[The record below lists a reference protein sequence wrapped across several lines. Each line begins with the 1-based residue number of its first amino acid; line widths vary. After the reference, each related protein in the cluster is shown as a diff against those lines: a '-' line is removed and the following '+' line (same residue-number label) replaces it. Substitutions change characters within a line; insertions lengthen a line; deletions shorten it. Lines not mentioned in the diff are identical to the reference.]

1 MNDKGFGPAALDKSS
16 TNKDAIRGREQQ
28 LIDSNGGAK
37 SQRGTS
43 GNAING
49 ISPNNK
55 KKNRYMKSATDEFV
69 GVYNSSVSLMKYVE
83 KRPYVTESEVTSPP
97 TYIRDCISGEYSI
110 YYANGDIVPSTYEE
124 CKNLEVCAVWE
135 LSHVIDRLMG
145 DDKWQKC
152 MAL

>member
-1 MNDKGFGPAALDKSS
+1 MRRIVGNVGAFKLSNDEYGFGRIFKYADVAFYRHIGK
-16 TNKDAIRGREQQ
+16 NEKDLPKTEDYAFI
-28 LIDSNGGAK
+28 
-37 SQRGTS
+37 
-43 GNAING
+43 
-49 ISPNNK
+49 
-55 KKNRYMKSATDEFV
+55 V

>member
-1 MNDKGFGPAALDKSS
+1 MSELLSFQMVSM
-16 TNKDAIRGREQQ
+16 
-28 LIDSNGGAK
+28 DSEEFSNMLMLHFIGILVRLKRICRKLKIMPLLWGG
-37 SQRGTS
+37 
-43 GNAING
+43 
-49 ISPNNK
+49 
-55 KKNRYMKSATDEFV
+55 
-69 GVYNSSVSLMKYVE
+69 YNSSVSLMKYVE

-97 TYIRDCISGEYSI
+97 TYIRDYISGEYSI
-110 YYANGDIVPSTYEE
+110 YYANGDTVPSTYEE

>member
-1 MNDKGFGPAALDKSS
+1 MRRIVGNVGAFKLPNDEYGFGRIFKYADVAFYSH
-16 TNKDAIRGREQQ
+16 IG
-28 LIDSNGGAK
+28 
-37 SQRGTS
+37 
-43 GNAING
+43 
-49 ISPNNK
+49 
-55 KKNRYMKSATDEFV
+55 KN
-69 GVYNSSVSLMKYVE
+69 E
-83 KRPYVTESEVTSPP
+83 K
-97 TYIRDCISGEYSI
+97 DCISGEYSI